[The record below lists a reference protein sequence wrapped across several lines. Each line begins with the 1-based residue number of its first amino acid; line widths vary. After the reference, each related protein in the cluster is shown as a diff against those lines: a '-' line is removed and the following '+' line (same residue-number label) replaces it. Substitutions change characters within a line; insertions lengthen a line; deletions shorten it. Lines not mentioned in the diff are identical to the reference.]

1 MSINRRMDL
10 PAIAPKRW
18 ALSLLAAR
26 SSYSI
31 TLDRLKALCSSRSLD
46 SS

>member
-1 MSINRRMDL
+1 MSINRRMDW

-26 SSYSI
+26 SHP
-31 TLDRLKALCSSRSLD
+31 TPDRYKALTPSRS
-46 SS
+46 SAIFEC

>member
-26 SSYSI
+26 SAISS
-31 TLDRLKALCSSRSLD
+31 DRLQALSSSCSLD